1 MFPQLSNIDSR
12 IWNSIQDKT
21 GKNLRASQTMPWVR
35 VTSTMGNWLS
45 MESCAEKGESFAQK
59 YGNTKRSGRLGITND
74 ADGNKDIYGKEST
87 DRALRPSPV
96 INSIS
101 VTQGTEGLS
110 KKTSFTI
117 ICYSLG
123 QADVVMKY
131 FLEPGNMVLVE
142 WGENTR
148 KSVAQKVK
156 LDACSVAVLAG
167 HKVLQKK
174 RMDAGDMAMHTNEY
188 RPDDGATPMNGGQYD
203 AVLGYIT
210 GGGMKYG
217 DNESYEIQVELSSVG
232 ELPAYLQHHKDVS
245 GKDVKDSA
253 LTFQEGE
260 LEKEHPKFPKGHKL
274 FMQMFNDLPSNK
286 RHKEVKKLQNQ
297 DWALDASNFIN
308 FDKTMRENLLEQIS
322 EGSKLSG
329 MGKNDQGDDIE
340 IMTDMPLFSD
350 KRFLKVSLAFTILD
364 TQSAAFQANSLGN
377 CSVKPASMNISW
389 KNTILRAHKNIFSAD
404 SEYLHIPNKYS
415 PDWDLKKVL
424 TTTEGVVEILP
435 PKERFGDPDK
445 NGRLTLDTNEP
456 GIAID
461 THPHGESADDPKL
474 NYFPRH
480 DNCLFFDQQFH
491 DKCVEP
497 TEFDAYEWGF
507 LRDLYINFDFFC
519 DVMKKTGLV
528 TKDVYYDLLNGISS
542 AVNLNWE
549 FQIIQTK
556 WKVPI
561 YHPDY
566 NSTED
571 KFVKYIQSTETDL
584 KPQTTGDNELQ
595 IVCLA
600 STGDPTKLVSKGIGL
615 AKFKSRGS
623 ETPFLSC
630 DFTMDIPGA
639 MKGMIVAK
647 GQSGTSSPNM
657 NPEAKEQHDE
667 SSEKSEGLFSNEADS
682 VKLILNPV
690 TIAKSKEQA
699 EADKKA
705 EEERIEAEKG
715 WIEKTTDSASS
726 KWSAFAQFV
735 GIEDTEEE
743 IALAAQAKSNI
754 EFFLKNVLVV
764 PAIQGLAEG
773 ESDDIVKNW
782 HDWGSSSTV
791 DINSFILAGG
801 WNDSSLLK
809 RIQRYNTQK
818 YVKEG
823 GKVVVSGGGQ
833 DSKTNVPLLPIK
845 FNFTIHGVSG
855 LQVGNTF
862 SIPDLPGK
870 SYSKKIFQITSIEH
884 SISQDLW
891 TTSVEGSMRNLD
903 VGSGAIK
910 KFNDR

>member
-245 GKDVKDSA
+245 GKDVKSSA

-260 LEKEHPKFPKGHKL
+260 MEKVHPKFPKGYKL

-286 RHKEVKKLQNQ
+286 RHKEVKNLKNQ

-308 FDKTMRENLLEQIS
+308 FDKTMRENLLEQIG

-377 CSVKPASMNISW
+377 CGVKPASMNISW

-424 TTTEGVVEILP
+424 ATTKGVVEILP

-461 THPHGESADDPKL
+461 THPHGEAADDPKL

-519 DVMKKTGLV
+519 DVMQKTGLV

-595 IVCLA
+595 VVCLA

-682 VKLILNPV
+682 VKLILNPI
-690 TIAKSKEQA
+690 TIAKSKSQA

-903 VGSGAIK
+903 VGSGTIK